1 MPHIEEPSPHSE
13 EVEEII
19 TDTPPWLLR
28 WGLTVFFGVLV
39 SMVICSAFIKMPDKV
54 TGQLSIESSN
64 RPEEIIPHREGK
76 LIKLFIK
83 ENAKVDSGKLLGY
96 IESNAKTE
104 QVIQISQQ
112 IDLLQQQA
120 ISGEL
125 DALFNINLNVVEHLG
140 ELQGSFLL
148 FSESLN
154 NFRSFLSNGVYLQKK
169 QMINQEINDLVLQKS
184 RLNNQRRIYQQDFEI
199 AEKEFQA
206 HQKLLEGKVISS
218 LEFKREESKYINKK
232 IPLENVASSLLS
244 NGITQN
250 LKQQELKE
258 LDNQV
263 RIERANFLA
272 KINQFKSEIDNW
284 KMEHLLI
291 AKTSGTVVFN
301 QFVNEGDWV
310 AANKPLFYISSKDEG
325 KYIGEMKIGQYA
337 LGKVFEGQT
346 VVIRLKAFPYQEY
359 GVLKGKISYLSNLNA
374 TKDTS
379 YVARVTFDNGKQ
391 STYQKELNL
400 KNGLIADAE
409 IITQHRSLLVKLF
422 SSVVSLF
429 KNE

>member
-1 MPHIEEPSPHSE
+1 MISP
-13 EVEEII
+13 
-19 TDTPPWLLR
+19 
-28 WGLTVFFGVLV
+28 
-39 SMVICSAFIKMPDKV
+39 
-54 TGQLSIESSN
+54 
-64 RPEEIIPHREGK
+64 
-76 LIKLFIK
+76 
-83 ENAKVDSGKLLGY
+83 
-96 IESNAKTE
+96 
-104 QVIQISQQ
+104 
-112 IDLLQQQA
+112 
-120 ISGEL
+120 
-125 DALFNINLNVVEHLG
+125 
-140 ELQGSFLL
+140 
-148 FSESLN
+148 
-154 NFRSFLSNGVYLQKK
+154 
-169 QMINQEINDLVLQKS
+169 
-184 RLNNQRRIYQQDFEI
+184 
-199 AEKEFQA
+199 
-206 HQKLLEGKVISS
+206 

-284 KMEHLLI
+284 KMENLLI
-291 AKTSGTVVFN
+291 AKTSGTVVFS

-346 VVIRLKAFPYQEY
+346 VIIRLKAFPYQEY

-409 IITQHRSLLVKLF
+409 IITKQRSLLVKLF